1 MYEEF
6 FGFTKKPFSIV
17 PDSEIY
23 YLSAGHREAMAHLIF
38 GIKNEG
44 GFVLLT
50 GDIGT
55 GKTTA
60 CRRLLDLLPED
71 CEVAIIYNPKLTV
84 EELLATICD
93 EFGISYPKG
102 EMSIKVFVDRLND
115 YLLDVRAK
123 GRRAVLIL
131 EEAQHLKPEVLEQIR
146 LLTNLETNEQKLL
159 QMIMIGQPELRE
171 LLKQP
176 QLRQLSQRITARYHL
191 GPLSKEE
198 VPLYVNY
205 RLSAAG
211 PARGQLFPPAILK
224 KLFHL
229 SGGVP
234 RLINVICDR
243 ALLGAFVQEK
253 DRVDRKTLITAAREV
268 SGEGSPQGRSRRIKL
283 KILAGMLFIFLVAL
297 GSAYYLN
304 RSTLSPRFTSLW
316 TAQPLA
322 SKTEKYP
329 VKRAPLSRPG
339 DLSGETTLKLAQQ
352 ALFRAWGLEVKPGA
366 ARSVCEQAQAQ
377 GLRCLSGKGSVISL
391 RQMNKP
397 VVLTL
402 RDEKKDPY
410 YGTLTALK
418 GETAIF
424 SIGNEIR
431 TVDLKEITQY
441 WSGDYLLLWR
451 APSGYKKDLKPGS
464 RGPLVAWL
472 ERHLALAQGRPLPD
486 RGGQVYNQDLEKQ
499 VKKFQ
504 LAYGMIPDGIVGP
517 KTIMPLSAEAGN
529 GDPVLHDRKG
539 GK

>member
-23 YLSAGHREAMAHLIF
+23 YLSAGHREAMAHLIY

-71 CEVAIIYNPKLTV
+71 CDVAIIYNPKVTV

-102 EMSIKVFVDRLND
+102 EMSIKVFVDRINN
-115 YLLDVRAK
+115 YLLEVRAK

-131 EEAQHLKPEVLEQIR
+131 EEAQNLKPEVLEQIR
-146 LLTNLETNEQKLL
+146 LLTNLETSEQKLL

-171 LLKQP
+171 LLRQP

-211 PARGQLFPPAILK
+211 AARGQLFPPAILK
-224 KLFHL
+224 KLFRL

-268 SGEGSPQGRSRRIKL
+268 TGEESPPGRSRRIKQNL
-283 KILAGMLFIFLVAL
+283 LAGLLFVFLAAL
-297 GSAYYLN
+297 GSAYYFN
-304 RSTLSPRFTSLW
+304 RSSLSSKLTSLW

-322 SKTEKYP
+322 SKTEKNP
-329 VKRAPLSRPG
+329 VKKAPLSRPG
-339 DLSGETTLKLAQQ
+339 DLSGEKTLKPAQQ
-352 ALFRAWGLEVKPGA
+352 ALFRVWGIEVKPGA

-402 RDEKKDPY
+402 NDGGKDPY
-410 YGTLTALK
+410 YGTLTAFK
-418 GETAIF
+418 GETAVF
-424 SIGNEIR
+424 SIGNEVR
-431 TVDLKEITQY
+431 TVDLKEISQY

-451 APSGYKKDLKPGS
+451 VPIEYKKELKPGS

-486 RGGQVYNQDLEKQ
+486 RGGRVYNQELEKQ

-504 LAYGMIPDGIVGP
+504 LASGMTPDGIVGP
-517 KTIMPLSAEAGN
+517 KTIMPLSAQTGN

-539 GK
+539 GN